1 MTRHQEERKQAF
13 AASLTNLLRKE
24 AIEKITVDQIC
35 EEANVHRST
44 FYRYF
49 TDKYDLL
56 EYVFKNIFVAQVDR
70 SNVVESII
78 RHIAS
83 EKKIFRNVFNNNN
96 KADYYLFGTIL
107 RIFSSQIYDAV
118 IAGHLHEIPWIEI
131 MVKNSK
137 YPKIATD
144 MIAGGFLT
152 VLIEWISTNYEM
164 DEEELARFIL
174 HIEESLKDKKINI
187 ND

>member
-1 MTRHQEERKQAF
+1 M
-13 AASLTNLLRKE
+13 
-24 AIEKITVDQIC
+24 
-35 EEANVHRST
+35 
-44 FYRYF
+44 
-49 TDKYDLL
+49 
-56 EYVFKNIFVAQVDR
+56 
-70 SNVVESII
+70 
-78 RHIAS
+78 
-83 EKKIFRNVFNNNN
+83 
-96 KADYYLFGTIL
+96 
-107 RIFSSQIYDAV
+107 
-118 IAGHLHEIPWIEI
+118 AGHLHEIPWIEI